1 MSKRLRDVGRVG
13 VGAAKGL
20 VLGRSALRSGPETLL
35 TGGAAAAIAFVAG
48 AWLRQLFGAA

>member
-1 MSKRLRDVGRVG
+1 VGRVG